1 MPKMDGLEATE
12 KIFTY
17 FNSTKLN
24 PPIILAM
31 TANVLE
37 EAKKE
42 CRAVGMQGFI
52 TKPVSQ
58 SELRKNLEEWL

>member
-1 MPKMDGLEATE
+1 MQMPKMDGLEATE

-37 EAKKE
+37 EAKKRMPGGWNARVYYKT
-42 CRAVGMQGFI
+42 CI
-52 TKPVSQ
+52 SK
-58 SELRKNLEEWL
+58 